1 MLIFGAKDESV
12 ELYLSG
18 RQIVGDETI
27 YIKIV

>member
-18 RQIVGDETI
+18 RQIGGDETI